1 MQYQL
6 KKKKPEPKPNPVTQA
21 SAAPPAPN
29 LATTVATPPQVSE
42 IPKSKEL
49 KQPGVEVK
57 AKGSEPVKPKPAA
70 VAAAP
75 SVLKSTRKKGR
86 FSIANLANENKTSEV
101 SDKDEEEY
109 INYGSESFDGELILK
124 TWKAFT
130 ESVKDN
136 KPLYSVLSKTPKL
149 IDAENLQIELDS
161 TSQEAILDDHKT
173 TLLKYLRSTLKNSSI
188 YLKQTVK
195 ESERVELIY
204 TPEEKFKYMAKKNPA
219 LLELKKRLDM
229 NY

>member
-1 MQYQL
+1 M
-6 KKKKPEPKPNPVTQA
+6 
-21 SAAPPAPN
+21 
-29 LATTVATPPQVSE
+29 
-42 IPKSKEL
+42 
-49 KQPGVEVK
+49 
-57 AKGSEPVKPKPAA
+57 
-70 VAAAP
+70 
-75 SVLKSTRKKGR
+75 
-86 FSIANLANENKTSEV
+86 
-101 SDKDEEEY
+101 
-109 INYGSESFDGELILK
+109 
-124 TWKAFT
+124 
-130 ESVKDN
+130 
-136 KPLYSVLSKTPKL
+136 YSVLSKTPKL